1 MLINKNRPS
10 KIKIFGERN
19 FLCSMISKM
28 DVKMNLMIMTKNHAA
43 DSRIRSPQ
51 KILDFRADGKPSPPD
66 SLEDN

>member
-1 MLINKNRPS
+1 MKFYGVKEFI
-10 KIKIFGERN
+10 
-19 FLCSMISKM
+19 LCSMISKM

-51 KILDFRADGKPSPPD
+51 KIDIRADWKPSPPD